1 VIEDLLDELCG
12 ATIFSKLDLRSGYHQ
27 IRMCDED
34 IYKTTF
40 TTYLGH
46 FEFVVM
52 PFGLTN
58 ALATFQALINDIFG
72 AHLRNFVLVFFDDI
86 LVYSKTS
93 EEHNEHLRQVL
104 QILRAHHRSFKRS
117 KCTFAISQVDYLGHI
132 ISGEGVATNP

>member
-34 IYKTTF
+34 IYKTIF

-93 EEHNEHLRQVL
+93 EEHNEHLR
-104 QILRAHHRSFKRS
+104 
-117 KCTFAISQVDYLGHI
+117 
-132 ISGEGVATNP
+132 

>member
-58 ALATFQALINDIFG
+58 ALATFQALIN
-72 AHLRNFVLVFFDDI
+72 FVLVFFDDI

-104 QILRAHHRSFKRS
+104 QILRAHHRSAKRS

>member
-34 IYKTTF
+34 IYKTIF

-104 QILRAHHRSFKRS
+104 QILRAHHRSAKRS